1 VRLARMNNLLVL
13 SGVVSAAAVVAVV
26 VLRRAVDVYRHW
38 YSKHYELDN
47 NN

>member
-1 VRLARMNNLLVL
+1 MDNLLVL
-13 SGVVSAAAVVAVV
+13 SGVVSAVAVATV
-26 VLRRAVDVYRHW
+26 VVVRRAVDVYRHW